1 MALNIIRKSMIL
13 IPFYPNI
20 CYHKNNETFPI
31 ENIMPSPKIIELEQI
46 LQTYSIEDKQWL
58 LQQLIQQLGL
68 NHQEKPPVNY
78 KQQAKGIIAET
89 ISEVLALSNDCEE
102 QVWQKF
108 YAASGRISEKLN
120 ESDFL

>member
-1 MALNIIRKSMIL
+1 
-13 IPFYPNI
+13 
-20 CYHKNNETFPI
+20 
-31 ENIMPSPKIIELEQI
+31 MPSPKIIELEQI

-78 KQQAKGIIAET
+78 QQQAKDIIAET

>member
-1 MALNIIRKSMIL
+1 VAIADLKS
-13 IPFYPNI
+13 PNDHFSL
-20 CYHKNNETFPI
+20 CD
-31 ENIMPSPKIIELEQI
+31 S
-46 LQTYSIEDKQWL
+46 
-58 LQQLIQQLGL
+58 LGC
-68 NHQEKPPVNY
+68 
-78 KQQAKGIIAET
+78 GRSAET